1 MGKIKF
7 TPDISLRKKNIVTG
21 LEIEEKYIKLAQAVK
36 GFDGKNKII
45 KIVIKKLETSSE
57 KNTIEGLQEIIKQL
71 KSPVGQLIVSIPRHK
86 VTLRFIRIPST
97 NEKEIRNIVEL
108 QTLKELPF
116 SKEEIVSDYVVS
128 EVTSDGYAQ
137 VLIVIVHKQEI
148 DFYLNLLRQ
157 AGLETER
164 MTFSTEGLALWYR
177 RTSCG
182 ERSRT
187 TEYRPSNNCL
197 ILVELDADNTDIV
210 ILGNARIK
218 FSRGISLGLS
228 DLTENPQLEGKL
240 SEEIIRTI
248 EAYKRQEE
256 RPAEID
262 KIILVSAVGAAEGL
276 ADSLGEKLGL
286 PCEGLTLLKDIPY
299 SKGIFPLLYESEVS
313 LCRLV
318 GLVLDSDERRVNLL
332 PLALQREQ
340 GDKARR
346 KRVATSLVLLVGIFL
361 LSAVI
366 VAKKI
371 NDKNIYLSYLNE
383 EIKNTAAQAR
393 EVEGMLR
400 KIELFALR
408 SKLEGSSIDILR
420 ELYKLVSPK
429 DILLS
434 TFIYDENN
442 KTMGLQGASVSMSV
456 IFEFVNQLERS
467 EYFKGVQLK
476 YVSEKK
482 AKAEYLDFKIE
493 CNLEQ

>member
-1 MGKIKF
+1 MGKTKF

-21 LEIEEKYIKLAQAVK
+21 LEIGEKYIKLAQAVK

-45 KIVIKKLETSSE
+45 KIAIKKLEAPSE
-57 KNTIEGLQEIIKQL
+57 KDTISGLQEIIKQL

-97 NEKEIRNIVEL
+97 NEKEIQSIVEL

-116 SKEEIVSDYVVS
+116 SKEEIVSDYMVS
-128 EVTSDGYAQ
+128 EVTGDGYSR

-157 AGLETER
+157 AGLETEKI
-164 MTFSTEGLALWYR
+164 TFSTEGLVLWYR
-177 RTSCG
+177 RAA
-182 ERSRT
+182 ERVT
-187 TEYRPSNNCL
+187 TNNCL
-197 ILVELDADNTDIV
+197 MLVELDADNTDIV

-256 RPAEID
+256 GTAEID
-262 KIILVSAVGAAEGL
+262 KILVASAVGTTEGL
-276 ADSLGEKLGL
+276 ADALGEKLGL

-299 SKGIFPLLYESEVS
+299 AKGIFPLLYESEVS
-313 LCRLV
+313 LCRLI

-332 PLALQREQ
+332 PLALQHEQ
-340 GDKARR
+340 RDQARR
-346 KRVATSLVLLVGIFL
+346 KRFTTSLALLTGIFL

-371 NDKNIYLSYLNE
+371 NDKNIYLSYLNA
-383 EIKNTAAQAR
+383 EIKNTSAQAR
-393 EVEGMLR
+393 NVEGMLK

-420 ELYKLVSPK
+420 ELYRLVSPK

-434 TFIYDENN
+434 TFIYDEEN

-456 IFEFVNQLERS
+456 IFEFVNQLEKS
-467 EYFKGVQLK
+467 EYFKNVQLK

-482 AKAEYLDFKIE
+482 ANVGYLDFKIE
-493 CNLEQ
+493 CNFEQ